1 MRPDRDW
8 QLIGTFW
15 PLVGFAL
22 LAIAGVLARGATR
35 WWILL
40 LGPLAVLAPC
50 FVYAR
55 EIAYDGNMLF
65 AVIFLLS
72 ALGLMFYYPVL
83 LVVWIVL
90 RLKARD
96 ARV

>member
-1 MRPDRDW
+1 
-8 QLIGTFW
+8 
-15 PLVGFAL
+15 
-22 LAIAGVLARGATR
+22 
-35 WWILL
+35 
-40 LGPLAVLAPC
+40 
-50 FVYAR
+50 VYAR